1 MPFHPPPR
9 HTITLALAAALLAPL
24 ATGLT
29 GCSMMSKNCDGSKQR
44 LRKLAALAILDSRPP
59 HTAVPKD
66 FGSVTT
72 GCDDGSGS
80 DAWLSAYR
88 VYSAPGSRADLFD
101 YYRRVAAADHWTE
114 QEDTTPVAAPPE
126 VEGICFT
133 KGSDGDA
140 VLLTVDFRTDSLGP
154 TPIDFGTGTG
164 TGYKISA
171 ESAID
176 GEKTDC
182 WE

>member
-1 MPFHPPPR
+1 MPFR
-9 HTITLALAAALLAPL
+9 LLRRRRTMASALAAALLAPL

-29 GCSMMSKNCDGSKQR
+29 GCGVLSKNCDGSEQR
-44 LRKLAALAILDSRPP
+44 LRKLAALPVLDSRPP
-59 HTAVPKD
+59 GTAVPKD

-80 DAWLSAYR
+80 DAWLRAYR
-88 VYSAPGSRADLFD
+88 VYSTPGSATDLFG

-114 QEDTTPVAAPPE
+114 QEDTTPFAAPPE

-133 KGSDGDA
+133 KGGDGDA
-140 VLLTVDFRTDSLGP
+140 VLLTVDFRTESLGP
-154 TPIDFGTGTG
+154 APIDFGTGTG
-164 TGYKISA
+164 YVISA

-176 GEKTDC
+176 GARTDC